1 MLALLAAML
10 FAGEGAAST
19 GAAASALCPTASQI
33 HAELRRMGE
42 GAALDGLG
50 DSEVTVVGG
59 IMRIVLRDGT
69 GAALGVREVTA
80 PSDCANR
87 ISVAAILLA
96 AWTKTWNETALA
108 PAVRPD
114 IIAPRESHEV
124 DLGVSVG
131 QSADGNARALAGGV
145 FAGVQLHGALRAA
158 FAAGVAGERQVALGP
173 GAATYVVSRL
183 GAGPALHVQ
192 RGRVWTQLAL
202 LPQLT
207 LLSLEGKNL
216 ATVHAATAW
225 GASVEGRGRIGVRW
239 GRLAPFIS
247 LALTRSFGG
256 ETLTLDDTS
265 DRARLSPWEVRVEVG
280 VSFVIGSQG

>member
-10 FAGEGAAST
+10 FAGEGAASA

-59 IMRIVLRDGT
+59 VMRIVLRDRT
-69 GAALGVREVTA
+69 GATLGVREVTA
-80 PSDCANR
+80 PSECAKR

-108 PAVRPD
+108 PEARPE
-114 IIAPRESHEV
+114 ITAPREPHEAE
-124 DLGVSVG
+124 LGISVG
-131 QSADGNARALAGGV
+131 QSEDGNARALAGGAL
-145 FAGVQLHGALRAA
+145 AGVQLHGALRAA
-158 FAAGVAGERQVALGP
+158 IAADVAGERQVALGP
-173 GAATYVVSRL
+173 GAATYLVSRL

-192 RGRVWTQLAL
+192 RGRVWTQIAL

-216 ATVHAATAW
+216 MAARAARVW
-225 GASVEGRGRIGVRW
+225 GASVEARGRIGVRW
-239 GRLAPFIS
+239 GRLAPFVS
-247 LALTRSFGG
+247 LALTRSLVG

-265 DRARLSPWEVRVEVG
+265 DSARLSPWEVRVEVG